1 MNLHRRRQLIE
12 IVRQQFRL
20 DWQGIHGVPHWG
32 RVRWNG
38 LAMARDPVLRDLAY
52 RRSLKG

>member
-1 MNLHRRRQLIE
+1 MDLHRRRHLIE

-32 RVRWNG
+32 RVRW
-38 LAMARDPVLRDLAY
+38 
-52 RRSLKG
+52 KGWRWRG